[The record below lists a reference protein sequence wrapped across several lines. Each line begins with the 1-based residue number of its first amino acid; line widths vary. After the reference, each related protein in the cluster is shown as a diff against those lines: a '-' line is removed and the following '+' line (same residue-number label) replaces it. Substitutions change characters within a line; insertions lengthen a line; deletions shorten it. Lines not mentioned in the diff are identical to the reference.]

1 MKMVNAVVPP
11 HTLDDVRRA
20 LERHA
25 VLGMT
30 ISEVHGC
37 GRHPDGPVQLHRGV
51 AVQVPWSPFVRVEA
65 IVHDELVERVLTD
78 ISGNVGVGGKLWV
91 VPLDL
96 VQRVRTG
103 ERGEDAI

>member
-1 MKMVNAVVPP
+1 M
-11 HTLDDVRRA
+11 
-20 LERHA
+20 
-25 VLGMT
+25 
-30 ISEVHGC
+30 
-37 GRHPDGPVQLHRGV
+37 
-51 AVQVPWSPFVRVEA
+51 RVEA

-103 ERGEDAI
+103 ERGEDAV

>member
-1 MKMVNAVVPP
+1 MINAVVPP

-30 ISEVHGC
+30 ISEVRGA
-37 GRHPDGPVQLHRGV
+37 GRSADGPVEVHRGRTARV
-51 AVQVPWSPFVRVEA
+51 TLAPSLRVEV
-65 IVHDELVERVLTD
+65 IVHDELVERVLCD
-78 ISGNVGVGGKLWV
+78 IEGNVACGGKLWV

-103 ERGEDAI
+103 ERGSDAV